1 MNIPTPTSYA
11 GLLNKTISLSRPASD
26 GKLRKRKN
34 NCAGKRE
41 RASGSILIR
50 KEVSPPITF
59 APPLV
64 PSQTT

>member
-50 KEVSPPITF
+50 KEV
-59 APPLV
+59 
-64 PSQTT
+64 